1 MMRDGRASKSA
12 SPLSQSLRPCLFA
25 LTSAALIS
33 GIINCLFLIGP
44 LFMMEVYDRVL
55 PSKSLPTLVVL
66 FSIVMALYACQGLLD
81 MFRSRVLSRVGAL
94 VDASVS
100 RAAFATI
107 ISSSLRRN
115 RDDAMHQPIQDLD
128 QIRTFLGGPC
138 PGALFDLP
146 WMPLYLAICFSFHV
160 WIGLAAVGGAL
171 ALLLLTLL
179 TDLLSRKSAWD
190 ASVNAAM
197 RSHIAIATRRGA
209 EVIRALGMEQQMS
222 KLWATKNSAF
232 VASQLRLSD
241 VASGFGAMSK
251 VIRMALQSGVL
262 ALGALLIIKGE
273 VSAGTILASSIL
285 VSRAL
290 APVEISIANWRNFV
304 SARQSWANLNRA
316 LTAEQGAAVTMSLP
330 RPVKNL
336 TVTNIAVAPPNS
348 DKPTIHGVDFMLD
361 AGTALAII
369 GPSAAG
375 KTSLARTL
383 VGVWSPLRGAVRLD
397 GALLQHF
404 DAQAL
409 GRHIGYLPQDIEL
422 FTGSIAENIAR
433 FNPDATA
440 ADIIEAARAADV
452 HDMIQH
458 LPGGYKTQIGDAGA
472 VLSSGQRQRIGLA
485 RALYGNPFLVVLDE
499 PNSNLDAEGEAA
511 LTRAILS
518 IRNRKGIAVVIAHRA
533 SALAACDMVLM
544 IANGRAQMMARKD
557 DVVRLVRPEPVASDD
572 TPQEAIV
579 MAAAETA
586 L

>member
-1 MMRDGRASKSA
+1 MRNDTGLKSA
-12 SPLSQSLRPCLFA
+12 SPLLKSLRPCRFA
-25 LTSAALIS
+25 LLSAAVIS

-55 PSKSLPTLVVL
+55 PSRSLPTLLAL
-66 FSIVMALYACQGLLD
+66 FAIVAVLYACQGLLD

-100 RAAFATI
+100 RAAFGTI
-107 ISSSLRRN
+107 ISSSLRQSRE
-115 RDDAMHQPIQDLD
+115 DAMHQPIQDLD

-179 TDLLSRKSAWD
+179 TDLLSRKSARD
-190 ASVNAAM
+190 ASTHAVLRSNIALAA
-197 RSHIAIATRRGA
+197 RRGS
-209 EVIRALGMEQQMS
+209 EVVRALGMEEQMAS
-222 KLWATKNSAF
+222 LWTAKNDAF

-241 VASGFGAMSK
+241 VASGFGAISK
-251 VIRMALQSGVL
+251 VIRMLLQSGVL

-290 APVEISIANWRNFV
+290 APVEVSIANWRNFV

-316 LTAEQGAAVTMSLP
+316 LTAGHG
-330 RPVKNL
+330 
-336 TVTNIAVAPPNS
+336 AVATMALPQPVRNLVVANVAIAPPHS
-348 DKPTIHGVDFMLD
+348 DKATIQAVNFTLL
-361 AGTALAII
+361 AGSALAIV

-383 VGVWSPLRGAVRLD
+383 VGVWAPIHGSVRLD
-397 GALLQHF
+397 GTLLQHF
-404 DAQAL
+404 GAPAL
-409 GRHIGYLPQDIEL
+409 GRHLGYLPQDVEL
-422 FTGSIAENIAR
+422 FTGNIADNISR
-433 FNPDATA
+433 FDPNATA
-440 ADIIEAARAADV
+440 ADIISAARAADV

-458 LPGGYKTQIGDAGA
+458 LPGGYKTQIGEAGA

-485 RALYGNPFLVVLDE
+485 RALYGDPFLVVLDE

-511 LTRAILS
+511 LTRAIS
-518 IRNRKGIAVVIAHRA
+518 AIRERKGIAVVIAHRA

-544 IANGRAQMMARKD
+544 VANGRAHMMARKD
-557 DVVRLVRPEPVASDD
+557 EVVRLVQPEPVETEE
-572 TPQEAIV
+572 TPQELA
-579 MAAAETA
+579 MAAGEIAS
-586 L
+586 